1 MLEKIGINFLV
12 LEKYNSIAPDLGAS
26 IGIFPNGFRILDQLG
41 CFDAISKLVE
51 GADGFELLEMKN
63 EFGQT
68 IQRLEKASEKIQ
80 HRIAY
85 APVFIDRQMIIQI
98 LYDNLRDKS
107 TVVTGKGVQH
117 VEQHPDHVR
126 VQTTDGTMFT
136 GELLVGADGIYSTVR
151 KEMWRQADQARPGY
165 FPLSD
170 RTNTA
175 TEYCCIFGISK
186 PTSKVPKC
194 SSFNVMGRGH
204 SYLVATGPNHRVYW
218 FLFKKLS
225 SVAYGIED
233 KYPRYTEDERDALAA
248 EHADDVLNEELR
260 FGELY
265 ANRTTATLQALPE
278 VIFSKWH
285 YGRIVTIGDAAH
297 KLNPIGG
304 QGGNS
309 AIEDAAV
316 LTNQLFKLAPT
327 SEEDQAWTDNDISEA
342 LERTFSLRYDRVAS
356 LVKMSHDLQ
365 TLQALDSFFTR
376 ILAKFV
382 IPHSSPVSVL
392 DQFSSTARP
401 AARLEMVEIPNR
413 PHAELYDDEKPA
425 KSVDSKR
432 IFSFFA
438 YGAFTLVSALVLGQ
452 LGAQGLHQIWK
463 RCTIL

>member
-1 MLEKIGINFLV
+1 MLLV
-12 LEKYNSIAPDLGAS
+12 ALQ
-26 IGIFPNGFRILDQLG
+26 ILT
-41 CFDAISKLVE
+41 IS
-51 GADGFELLEMKN
+51 
-63 EFGQT
+63 
-68 IQRLEKASEKIQ
+68 
-80 HRIAY
+80 RIAY

-297 KLNPIGG
+297 KAGRTTSLYYQFI
-304 QGGNS
+304 
-309 AIEDAAV
+309 A
-316 LTNQLFKLAPT
+316 NQIIAQSDRRTRWKQRHRRRG
-327 SEEDQAWTDNDISEA
+327 STDKPA
-342 LERTFSLRYDRVAS
+342 
-356 LVKMSHDLQ
+356 
-365 TLQALDSFFTR
+365 LQA
-376 ILAKFV
+376 
-382 IPHSSPVSVL
+382 SSN
-392 DQFSSTARP
+392 
-401 AARLEMVEIPNR
+401 I
-413 PHAELYDDEKPA
+413 
-425 KSVDSKR
+425 
-432 IFSFFA
+432 
-438 YGAFTLVSALVLGQ
+438 
-452 LGAQGLHQIWK
+452 
-463 RCTIL
+463 